1 MLTVPEQIK
10 TLYKTDGV
18 WKNFRAHFP
27 DGERADITNSDI
39 VRESLSFTESICSD
53 NMLRFGGAERSS
65 ISFETVGV
73 ENILGLR
80 IECGIEI
87 DTTSLSAA
95 DLAAIEADPGD
106 GLLVP
111 AGDSDIGRGFY
122 RIPLGIFRVQSC
134 PRDHRLKAH
143 RQVTALSP
151 SPWAL
156 APVEAGKMN
165 WWTGG
170 KVYRVNALPFILA
183 NIGAY
188 YPGIMEAT
196 GWASSPVSLPTP
208 TAFYLSGSIPLK
220 DSDGNDVTV
229 GYSANVRRY
238 SIPWSAQVS
247 TYKLGGV
254 SLGDIDAAGIAEFVR
269 TCCREVDIDFDAS
282 GAGTGTDI
290 GKIEDPETLMQLG
303 LRDVVPSV
311 YVIDPDTTWNYT
323 RTVLE
328 GDVPVLSGQTPFT
341 DDGRK
346 IPQILP
352 RLFLQIPET
361 ITLSFSRSD
370 GVPYSKSFTT
380 GIDQVQPSAWSWTN
394 SDAGP
399 LASMQIEL
407 PIAGQVTGTGINNAK
422 VTWTQWSSP
431 SKMRDLVAA
440 YFELMGKMIYP
451 GRTGM
456 KEVRLNT
463 SDPVAMTPGQF
474 ENVWWDDYDISP
486 VGRVIYLYGKD
497 HDKTGK
503 VGVGPGQ
510 SVYDLTENA
519 LLAAV
524 YMKPSEVAA
533 YIKSGLKQ
541 ALLDLG
547 GYSPAEIDM
556 PAWPWLEPGD
566 CLQIQAEDGT
576 IVTTYLLQRTMTGV
590 QMLHDAIEAPG
601 GEVVSDDE

>member
-106 GLLVP
+106 GILVA
-111 AGDSDIGRGFY
+111 AGDSDIGRGYY

-170 KVYRVNALPFILA
+170 KKYVVNALYFILA

-188 YPGIMEAT
+188 YPNIMEAT
-196 GWASSPVSLPTP
+196 GWVSTPVSLPTP
-208 TAFYLSGSIPLK
+208 VTGQYASLVRMV
-220 DSDGNDVTV
+220 DADGNTVTLS
-229 GYSANVRRY
+229 YSATMRRY
-238 SIPWSAQVS
+238 WIPWSAGVFD
-247 TYKLGGV
+247 YRLGGL
-254 SLGDIDAAGIAEFVR
+254 SLGDVDAAGIAEFVR

-282 GAGTGTDI
+282 FPGTSAI
-290 GKIEDPETLMQLG
+290 SKIEDTDTLLQLG
-303 LRDVVPSV
+303 LRNVIPSV
-311 YVIDPDTTWNYT
+311 YVYDPDTTWNYT

-328 GDVPVLSGQTPFT
+328 GDVPVLSGQTPIFDNIFRT
-341 DDGRK
+341 PLEGRM
-346 IPQILP
+346 Q
-352 RLFLQIPET
+352 FQIPET
-361 ITLSFSRSD
+361 IHLIFARQE
-370 GVPYSKSFTT
+370 GEPYVKEFTT
-380 GIDQVQPSAWSWTN
+380 GIDQVQPSAWKWTN
-394 SDAGP
+394 TDAGP

-407 PIAGQVTGTGINNAK
+407 PIAGQVTGTGIDSQK

-440 YFELMGKMIYP
+440 YFELLGKMIYP

-524 YMKPSEVAA
+524 NMKPSEITA
-533 YIKSGLKQ
+533 YVKSGLKQ
-541 ALLDLG
+541 ALRDLG
-547 GYSPAEIDM
+547 GYSPAELDM

-566 CLQIQAEDGT
+566 CLRIQAEDGT

>member
-1 MLTVPEQIK
+1 
-10 TLYKTDGV
+10 
-18 WKNFRAHFP
+18 
-27 DGERADITNSDI
+27 
-39 VRESLSFTESICSD
+39 
-53 NMLRFGGAERSS
+53 MLRFGGAERSS

-106 GLLVP
+106 GILVA

-170 KVYRVNALPFILA
+170 KKYAVNALYFILA

-196 GWASSPVSLPTP
+196 GWVSTPVSLPTP
-208 TAFYLSGSIPLK
+208 TTGQQISLVRMVDA
-220 DSDGNDVTV
+220 DGNTVTLS
-229 GYSANVRRY
+229 YSATMRRY
-238 SIPWSAQVS
+238 RIPWSVPTS

-282 GAGTGTDI
+282 SLGTDI
-290 GKIEDPETLMQLG
+290 SKIEDPETLMQLG
-303 LRDVVPSV
+303 LRSVIPSV
-311 YVIDPDTTWNYT
+311 CWTDTETDWNYT

-328 GDVPVLSGQTPFT
+328 GDVPVLSGQGPRY
-341 DDGRK
+341 DD
-346 IPQILP
+346 
-352 RLFLQIPET
+352 LFGHPPGLGGITLQIPES
-361 ITLSFSRSD
+361 IHLIFARQE
-370 GVPYSKSFTT
+370 GEPYRKEFTT

-407 PIAGQVTGTGINNAK
+407 PIAGQVTGTGIDDTK
-422 VTWTQWSSP
+422 VTWTQWSAP

-440 YFELMGKMIYP
+440 YFELLGKMIYP

-541 ALLDLG
+541 ALRDLG
-547 GYSPAEIDM
+547 GYSPAELDM

-566 CLQIQAEDGT
+566 CLRIQAEDGT